1 MGKKIS
7 ELTLPSLP
15 LAGTELIEMSQSGVS
30 VKVTADELQTDVLG
44 GIGSF
49 DGTAFTVVG
58 DIVAN
63 DITTSGSSLYIGE
76 TPIKEVSENEIQ
88 IGDPELNS
96 REAILHLRGDNSDR
110 GGRMRLYLGAA
121 ENTTITY
128 YEFYQTGDDLRI
140 GPNIDGSA
148 IQYSPGVVDSLPRSL
163 RIGASQGAAFP
174 KDVVVEIGNNTTSV
188 LRGEGTLKVHGAGAG
203 FSEGGI
209 VQVYT
214 ASDYDTGI
222 DYYQMAAYED
232 DLYIGSVNDP
242 DSFKLDG
249 NDNSWNFTHGD
260 LNVGVDNNTKGEL
273 SVYGDQAS
281 QGGETRLYT
290 GAAYDTTIDY
300 YRFAAGN
307 GDSDLTIGPIT
318 DGDALVYNATLN
330 RWQAAATGG
339 FSIGD
344 PTTASGS
351 SLYVGVDDVG
361 PNARVHIY
369 GGNSAPGGS
378 LYLYTGEPYDTTI
391 DHYLFATNEDDLEIG
406 PVTDEDALKYDGGTN
421 TWNFTAGALNV
432 GVDDTTQG
440 HIKIYGAAVDD
451 GGRIDFYLAAN
462 DDPYGDFHTI
472 KADEQGLKVLR
483 DNSEVLMFFDE
494 DSSKLHVYDS
504 FIVEDQY
511 AEFGIANTLHSR
523 IDVYG
528 TATGSTIGGRIRLH
542 TSFDESVISNFD
554 FNVVSD
560 DLTIGP
566 DTNPDALKYD
576 GATNTWVFSRNI
588 IVDERDIYLQDS
600 GTTVIELDTGAPRI
614 RVGVNDVLQGQ
625 LYLYSD
631 AAGGGGGEIRL
642 YVSADE
648 VGIDNYRIEADEDDL
663 KIGPNTNSDA
673 LKYDGGL
680 NQWQFSA
687 SGGTTMD
694 GVFRTDS
701 TGIVVIGDIHCDD
714 LYTSG
719 DTIYV
724 GTGQIKSTSGN
735 VELHY
740 DGTKVFET
748 TAAGV
753 SITDAEFY
761 WNTNFYMDINSM
773 AAQLHIR
780 VIPGGGALGDA
791 IVIDPQ
797 SATTIYHPT
806 GGGSV
811 GMFTT
816 NGGIKVP
823 EGVFHVGTNDSDA
836 GGIIIW
842 GGGNGEAGGRL
853 IIATPA
859 DYDDNIESYHF
870 EVLAGTADLDIGPD
884 TDPDSLKYDSGNNDW
899 NFTGG
904 SLNVGVDDVTKGLV
918 SIYGSASENGGEL
931 RFYNPA
937 DYDSTNEY
945 WNFDL
950 VEDEFSLNA
959 SGGKTLATFY
969 GGGSMELGTAAG
981 QIDIFGNIV
990 LVSPQKVEL
999 NAQTKILYKRP
1010 SSDLTGSGEVISTTV
1025 DQNTRG
1031 VAGCLAMG
1039 SDGNW
1044 DDADSTAEVSVGFLV
1059 MAVEVGTGTKD
1070 VMLKG
1075 FMQDDSWSWTP
1086 SDKLFVGSFGEIT
1099 NIEPGSG
1106 EYRQVVGY
1114 AFSSTEIYFNPSM
1127 DYTLVP

>member
-15 LAGTELIEMSQSGVS
+15 LAGTELIEMSQAGTS
-30 VKVTADELQTDVLG
+30 VKITAGELQTDVLG

-49 DGTAFTVVG
+49 DGTTFTVVG
-58 DIVAN
+58 DIVCS
-63 DITTSGSSLYIGE
+63 DLTTSGDTIYLGE

-96 REAILHLRGDNSDR
+96 REAILHLRGDDSDR

-121 ENTTITY
+121 ENSTITY
-128 YEFYQTGDDLRI
+128 YEFYQSGQNLRI
-140 GPNIDGSA
+140 GPNTDITA
-148 IQYSPGVVDSLPRSL
+148 IQYSPGSVGVLPRSL
-163 RIGASQGAAFP
+163 RIGAGQGAAVAA
-174 KDVVVEIGNNTTSV
+174 DVVVEIGNNTTSV

-203 FSEGGI
+203 SLIGGM

-318 DGDALVYNATLN
+318 DEDALVYNATLN

-344 PTTASGS
+344 PTTGSGSNLYIGVDDVGSNGSLRIHGGNSQPGGTIYLHTGEPYDTTIDYYRIQPDEDSLNIGPATNTDALRYDGTLNRWQASATGGFSIGDPTTASGS

-361 PNARVHIY
+361 QNARVHIY
-369 GGNSAPGGS
+369 GGNSQPGGS

-406 PVTDEDALKYDGGTN
+406 PVTDEDALKYDGS
-421 TWNFTAGALNV
+421 L
-432 GVDDTTQG
+432 
-440 HIKIYGAAVDD
+440 
-451 GGRIDFYLAAN
+451 
-462 DDPYGDFHTI
+462 
-472 KADEQGLKVLR
+472 
-483 DNSEVLMFFDE
+483 S
-494 DSSKLHVYDS
+494 
-504 FIVEDQY
+504 
-511 AEFGIANTLHSR
+511 
-523 IDVYG
+523 
-528 TATGSTIGGRIRLH
+528 
-542 TSFDESVISNFD
+542 
-554 FNVVSD
+554 
-560 DLTIGP
+560 
-566 DTNPDALKYD
+566 
-576 GATNTWVFSRNI
+576 
-588 IVDERDIYLQDS
+588 
-600 GTTVIELDTGAPRI
+600 
-614 RVGVNDVLQGQ
+614 
-625 LYLYSD
+625 
-631 AAGGGGGEIRL
+631 
-642 YVSADE
+642 
-648 VGIDNYRIEADEDDL
+648 
-663 KIGPNTNSDA
+663 
-673 LKYDGGL
+673 
-680 NQWQFSA
+680 QWQFSA

-701 TGIVVIGDIHCDD
+701 TGIVVVGSVRADD
-714 LYTSG
+714 LIVNG
-719 DTIYV
+719 DTIYLG
-724 GTGQIKSTSGN
+724 GTTLT
-735 VELHY
+735 E
-740 DGTKVFET
+740 
-748 TAAGV
+748 A
-753 SITDAEFY
+753 
-761 WNTNFYMDINSM
+761 
-773 AAQLHIR
+773 
-780 VIPGGGALGDA
+780 PGGGLEVDGSPVGGSDF
-791 IVIDPQ
+791 
-797 SATTIYHPT
+797 T
-806 GGGSV
+806 GGQVSV
-811 GMFTT
+811 G
-816 NGGIKVP
+816 VDDS
-823 EGVFHVGTNDSDA
+823 VRGTLTLYGD
-836 GGIIIW
+836 
-842 GGGNGEAGGRL
+842 NGESHGRAL
-853 IIATPA
+853 FYKGA
-859 DYDDNIESYHF
+859 DYDDTIEYYRV
-870 EVLAGTADLDIGPD
+870 EAGNFGFSMGPD
-884 TDPDSLKYDSGNNDW
+884 SGANHMSYLDASGSW
-899 NFTGG
+899 DFLGG
-904 SLNVGVDDVTKGLV
+904 NVNVGIDDVTKGLV
-918 SIYGSASENGGEL
+918 NIYGSAEEFGGEL

-950 VEDEFSLNA
+950 VEDEFSLNT

-990 LVSPQKVEL
+990 LVSPQKIEL

-1031 VAGCLAMG
+1031 IAGCLTMG
-1039 SDGNW
+1039 TDGNW
-1044 DDADSTAEVSVGFLV
+1044 DDADSTALVSVGFLG

-1086 SDKLFVGSFGEIT
+1086 SDKLYVGSFGEIT

-1127 DYTLVP
+1127 DYTLVA